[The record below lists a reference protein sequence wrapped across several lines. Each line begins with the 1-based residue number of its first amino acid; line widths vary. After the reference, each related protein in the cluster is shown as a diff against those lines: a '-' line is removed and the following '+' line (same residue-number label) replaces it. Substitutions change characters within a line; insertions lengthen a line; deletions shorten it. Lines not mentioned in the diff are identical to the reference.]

1 VPREIAQKLV
11 PGMPADV
18 LIVTG
23 ERTVLAY
30 FLGPIKDRLARAMRE
45 S

>member
-1 VPREIAQKLV
+1 MAAQPPCAGPMASAIAKKRV

-18 LIVTG
+18 LIITG

-30 FLGPIKDRLARAMRE
+30 FLGR
-45 S
+45 